1 MGYISVSGIQIEVIK
16 KNIKNIHLSV
26 HPPNG
31 RVRLATPDDT
41 DDDAIRLFVITKLD
55 WIRKQQRELQEQE
68 RISARQYLSG
78 ESHYYLGERYLLNV
92 LYTKGRQTVEIV
104 GKKEMN
110 LFVRENSTIEQR
122 ERVMNEWYRE
132 QLKSLIPDYI
142 GKWEREMGVQVKDW
156 GVRRMR
162 TKWGSCNI
170 QDKRIWLNL
179 ELAKKPPHCLEYVV
193 VHEMVHLLERNHNE
207 RFRAYMDKFLPNWR
221 AIKAE
226 LNGTLF
232 ESNKH
237 KFN

>member
-1 MGYISVSGIQIEVIK
+1 MGFISVSGIDIEVIK

-41 DDDAIRLFVITKLD
+41 DDDAIRLFVISKLD

-92 LYTKGRQTVEIV
+92 LYTKGRQTVEIA

-122 ERVMNEWYRE
+122 ERVMNEWYRK
-132 QLKSLIPDYI
+132 QLKSLIPSYI
-142 GKWEREMGVQVKDW
+142 DKWEKKMDVQVEDW

-226 LNGTLF
+226 MNGTLF
-232 ESNKH
+232 ESNE
-237 KFN
+237 

>member
-1 MGYISVSGIQIEVIK
+1 MGFINVSGIKIEVIK

-41 DDDAIRLFVITKLD
+41 DDDAIRLFVISKLD

-122 ERVMNEWYRE
+122 ERIMNKWHRE
-132 QLKSLIPDYI
+132 QLKSLIPSYI
-142 GKWEREMGVQVKDW
+142 DKWEKKMDVQVEDW

-179 ELAKKPPHCLEYVV
+179 ELAKKPSHCLEYVV

-232 ESNKH
+232 ESNG
-237 KFN
+237 

>member
-1 MGYISVSGIQIEVIK
+1 MGYISVSGIEVEVIK

-41 DDDAIRLFVITKLD
+41 DDDAIRLFVISKLD
-55 WIRKQQRELQEQE
+55 WIRKQQRELQDQE

-92 LYTKGRQTVEIV
+92 LYTKGRQTVEIA

-132 QLKSLIPDYI
+132 QLKSLIPSYI
-142 GKWEREMGVQVKDW
+142 DKWEKKMDVQLGDW

-232 ESNKH
+232 ESNE
-237 KFN
+237 

>member
-1 MGYISVSGIQIEVIK
+1 MGYISVSGIEIEVIK

-41 DDDAIRLFVITKLD
+41 DDDAIRLFVISKLD

-92 LYTKGRQTVEIV
+92 LYTKGRQTVEIA

-110 LFVRENSTIEQR
+110 LFVRENNTIEQR

-132 QLKSLIPDYI
+132 QLKSLIPSYI
-142 GKWEREMGVQVKDW
+142 DKWEKKMDVQVKDW

-207 RFRAYMDKFLPNWR
+207 RFRAYMDQFLPNWK
-221 AIKAE
+221 AIKTE

-232 ESNKH
+232 ESNG
-237 KFN
+237 

>member
-1 MGYISVSGIQIEVIK
+1 MGYISVSGIEIEVIK

-41 DDDAIRLFVITKLD
+41 DDDAIRLFVISKLD
-55 WIRKQQRELQEQE
+55 WIRKQQRESLEQE

-92 LYTKGRQTVEIV
+92 LYTKGRQTVEIA

-132 QLKSLIPDYI
+132 QLKNMIPNYI
-142 GKWEREMGVQVKDW
+142 SE
-156 GVRRMR
+156 
-162 TKWGSCNI
+162 
-170 QDKRIWLNL
+170 
-179 ELAKKPPHCLEYVV
+179 
-193 VHEMVHLLERNHNE
+193 
-207 RFRAYMDKFLPNWR
+207 
-221 AIKAE
+221 
-226 LNGTLF
+226 
-232 ESNKH
+232 
-237 KFN
+237 

>member
-1 MGYISVSGIQIEVIK
+1 MGYISVSGIEVEVIK

-41 DDDAIRLFVITKLD
+41 DDDAIRLFVISKLD
-55 WIRKQQRELQEQE
+55 WIRKQQRELQDQE

-92 LYTKGRQTVEIV
+92 LYTKGRQTVEIA

-132 QLKSLIPDYI
+132 QLKSLIPSYI
-142 GKWEREMGVQVKDW
+142 DKREKTMDVQLGDR

-179 ELAKKPPHCLEYVV
+179 ELRK
-193 VHEMVHLLERNHNE
+193 NHHN
-207 RFRAYMDKFLPNWR
+207 A
-221 AIKAE
+221 
-226 LNGTLF
+226 LNMWLF
-232 ESNKH
+232 TKWVIY
-237 KFN
+237 

>member
-1 MGYISVSGIQIEVIK
+1 MGYISVSGIEVEVIK

-41 DDDAIRLFVITKLD
+41 DDDAIRLFVISKLD

-122 ERVMNEWYRE
+122 ERVMNEWYRK
-132 QLKSLIPDYI
+132 QLKSLIPSYI
-142 GKWEREMGVQVKDW
+142 DKWEKKMDVQVEDW

-226 LNGTLF
+226 MNGTLF
-232 ESNKH
+232 ESNE
-237 KFN
+237 

>member
-1 MGYISVSGIQIEVIK
+1 MGFISVSGIEIEVIK

-41 DDDAIRLFVITKLD
+41 DDDAIRLFVISKLD

-92 LYTKGRQTVEIV
+92 LYTKGRQTVEIA

-110 LFVRENSTIEQR
+110 LFIRKNSTIEQR

-132 QLKSLIPDYI
+132 QLKSIIPNYI
-142 GKWEREMGVQVKDW
+142 SKWEKKMDVQVKDW

-179 ELAKKPPHCLEYVV
+179 ELAKKSPHCLEYVV

-221 AIKAE
+221 AIKSE

-232 ESNKH
+232 ESNE
-237 KFN
+237 